1 MRDGL
6 ILDMRDY
13 IVAIQ
18 TLGCS
23 VNWDQRLEGAIDV
36 DAETQIMTV
45 SEDFARHICDLSNW
59 SISQS
64 FADVFPELRGLYRVV
79 EQETIPASEVDV
91 EDFLRRQGIVSAESG
106 IVAGG

>member
-23 VNWDQRLEGAIDV
+23 VNWEQRLEEAIDI
-36 DAETQIMTV
+36 DSETRIMTV
-45 SEDFARHICDLSNW
+45 SDEFASHICDLSNW

-64 FADVFPELRGLYRVV
+64 FADVFPELRGLYRVAD
-79 EQETIPASEVDV
+79 QETLPASENDV
-91 EDFLRRQGIVSAESG
+91 EGFFQRQGITNAQTE